1 MIVSTSISGGHV
13 NTSENRYGDRRRRR
27 LHSDEF
33 KAQVVAACRRP
44 GVSIAAVALEH
55 RLNANLLRRW
65 VVAAERAGAV
75 HAPVSRTVALA
86 GAVSTTTAF
95 VPVELQSSSVVTA
108 QEIVIEL
115 RRGATVVKV
124 SWPLAAAPACAA
136 WLGELLR

>member
-1 MIVSTSISGGHV
+1 M
-13 NTSENRYGDRRRRR
+13 NTSEHGYGDRRRRR
-27 LHSDEF
+27 LHSAEF

-65 VVAAERAGAV
+65 IVAAERTGAV

-86 GAVSTTTAF
+86 GAVPTNTAF
-95 VPVELQSSSVVTA
+95 VPVELQSSAVVTA

-115 RRGATVVKV
+115 RRGPTVVKV
-124 SWPLAAAPACAA
+124 SWPLAAAAACAA

>member
-1 MIVSTSISGGHV
+1 V
-13 NTSENRYGDRRRRR
+13 NTSQDSYGDRRRRR
-27 LHSDEF
+27 QHSAEF
-33 KAQVVAACRRP
+33 KARVVAACRRP

-65 VVAAERAGAV
+65 VVAAERTPV
-75 HAPVSRTVALA
+75 VNPLPTSSVAPARAMPTNP
-86 GAVSTTTAF
+86 AF
-95 VPVELQSSSVVTA
+95 VPVELQSAPMATA

-115 RRGATVVKV
+115 RRGPTVVKV

>member
-1 MIVSTSISGGHV
+1 MTTCICGGHV
-13 NTSENRYGDRRRRR
+13 KTSENRCGDRRRRR
-27 LHSDEF
+27 LHSAEF

-65 VVAAERAGAV
+65 VVAAERTEAV
-75 HAPVSRTVALA
+75 HTPVSRTVALA
-86 GAVSTTTAF
+86 GAVPTTPAF
-95 VPVELQSSSVVTA
+95 VPVELQRSAVVTA

-124 SWPLAAAPACAA
+124 SWPLAAAAACGA

>member
-1 MIVSTSISGGHV
+1 M
-13 NTSENRYGDRRRRR
+13 NTSEHGYGDRRRRR
-27 LHSDEF
+27 LHSAEF
-33 KAQVVAACRRP
+33 KARVVAACRRP

-86 GAVSTTTAF
+86 GAVPADRAF
-95 VPVELQSSSVVTA
+95 VPVEVQSSPGVTA

-115 RRGATVVKV
+115 RRGATAVKV
-124 SWPLAAAPACAA
+124 SWPLAAAAACAA